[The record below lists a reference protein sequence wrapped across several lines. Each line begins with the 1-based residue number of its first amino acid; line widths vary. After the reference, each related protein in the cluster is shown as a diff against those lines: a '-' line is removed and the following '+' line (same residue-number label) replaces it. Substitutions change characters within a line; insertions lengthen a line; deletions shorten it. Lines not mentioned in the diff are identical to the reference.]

1 MRWEVVGWGA
11 LALVLFA
18 AEALVPGAFMLWI
31 GIGAAAV
38 FVLVAVFADIPL
50 LWQVVAFVLLSV
62 VSIQW
67 YRRWGRSHAR
77 QSDKPLLN
85 RRAEQLIGRVVV
97 VDQDI
102 VAGMP
107 KSRAAMH
114 LDTVFSFCDRDL
126 VTVFPEVVN
135 QIIPFT
141 LRLGMNW
148 PLGKWISK
156 SPNTA
161 KPCCWWTT
169 NPPCACCLPMY
180 WANWATP

>member
-18 AEALVPGAFMLWI
+18 AEALAPGAFMLWI

-62 VSIQW
+62 VSIQC

-77 QSDKPLLN
+77 QSDAPLLN

-97 VDQDI
+97 IDQDI
-102 VAGMP
+102 ISGKGRAKIDDAFWVVAG
-107 KSRAAMH
+107 
-114 LDTVFSFCDRDL
+114 
-126 VTVFPEVVN
+126 PELPAGSQVRVVAVEGM
-135 QIIPFT
+135 T
-141 LRLGMNW
+141 L
-148 PLGKWISK
+148 KVQQV
-156 SPNTA
+156 
-161 KPCCWWTT
+161 
-169 NPPCACCLPMY
+169 
-180 WANWATP
+180 